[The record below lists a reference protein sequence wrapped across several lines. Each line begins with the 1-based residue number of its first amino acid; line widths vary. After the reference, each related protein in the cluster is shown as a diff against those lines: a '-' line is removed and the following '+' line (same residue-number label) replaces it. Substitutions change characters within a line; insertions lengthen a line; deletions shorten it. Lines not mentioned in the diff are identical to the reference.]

1 MLVIRILLMFS
12 GFAVVGSLFA
22 WALTRDGKYLQFA
35 GRVAKGALFLVLA
48 ILALLAAERLLIL

>member
-1 MLVIRILLMFS
+1 MFS
-12 GFAVVGSLFA
+12 GIAVVGSLFA
-22 WALTRDGKYLQFA
+22 WALTRNGKYLQFA